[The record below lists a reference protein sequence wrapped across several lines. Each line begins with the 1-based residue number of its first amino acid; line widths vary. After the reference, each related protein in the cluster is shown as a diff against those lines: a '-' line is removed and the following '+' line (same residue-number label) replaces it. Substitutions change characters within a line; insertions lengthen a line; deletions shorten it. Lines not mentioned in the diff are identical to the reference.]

1 MSVISRIRPIAT
13 EVTFAG
19 DSLNVVLKDG
29 GKLRVPLRRLS
40 KLWVATPEQ
49 RRDFQISASGAA
61 LQWDQLDE
69 DISVSELMRDAERR
83 HRDERLSSQV
93 PADFPWDPTPALL
106 SGTQPKLAGRL
117 IEGRFVVG
125 LTAEERY
132 IRWDMCEDLAQQ
144 LVPKTLKDAA
154 KYHQHSRDVTLK
166 RMRRAIEGKR
176 WTEGLE
182 TDWLMQRLRFL
193 LGW

>member
-1 MSVISRIRPIAT
+1 MINRIRPVARDVNVD
-13 EVTFAG
+13 E
-19 DSLNVVLKDG
+19 DSFTVFLMDG
-29 GKLRVPLRRLS
+29 GKLKVPFQRFARLFIAS
-40 KLWVATPEQ
+40 RDQ
-49 RRDFQISASGAA
+49 RRAVRISASGSS
-61 LQWDQLDE
+61 LRWDHLNE
-69 DISVSELMRDAERR
+69 DISVSELMRDAARR

-117 IEGRFVVG
+117 IDGRFVVG

-154 KYHQHSRDVTLK
+154 KYPQNSREVTLR
-166 RMRRAIEGKR
+166 RMKKAIQSKG
-176 WTEGLE
+176 WTERVE
-182 TDWLMQRLRFL
+182 TDWLMSRLRIL

>member
-1 MSVISRIRPIAT
+1 MISRIRPIAIKVAVQ
-13 EVTFAG
+13 E
-19 DSLNVVLKDG
+19 DSLAVTLRDG
-29 GKLRVPLRRLS
+29 GKLQLPLRRFP
-40 KLWVATPEQ
+40 KLLAASPAQ
-49 RRDFQISASGAA
+49 RCDVRISASGDG
-61 LQWDQLDE
+61 LHWDQLDE
-69 DISVSELMRDAERR
+69 DLSVTELMQEAERR

-93 PADFPWDPTPALL
+93 PANFPWDPTPALL
-106 SGTQPKLAGRL
+106 SGTQPKLAGRWIDGRL
-117 IEGRFVVG
+117 IVG

-154 KYHQHSRDVTLK
+154 KFASNSRDVTLR

-176 WTEGLE
+176 WTERLE
-182 TDWLMQRLRFL
+182 TDWLMTRLRVL

>member
-1 MSVISRIRPIAT
+1 MICRIRPIAIEAT
-13 EVTFAG
+13 VED
-19 DSLNVVLKDG
+19 DSLNVFLKDG
-29 GKLRVPLRRLS
+29 GTLRIPLRRFP
-40 KLWVATPEQ
+40 KLLAASPEQ

-69 DISVSELMRDAERR
+69 GISIGELMRDAERR
-83 HRDERLSSQV
+83 HRDERLTSCV

-106 SGTQPKLAGRL
+106 SGTHPKLAGRS

-154 KYHQHSRDVTLK
+154 KYPEHSREVTLA
-166 RMRRAIEGKR
+166 RMRRAIERKN
-176 WTEGLE
+176 WTERVE
-182 TDWLMQRLRFL
+182 TDWLMERLRVL

>member
-1 MSVISRIRPIAT
+1 MINRIRPVAI
-13 EVTFAG
+13 EVTVNE
-19 DSLNVVLKDG
+19 DSFTVLLKDG
-29 GKLRVPLRRLS
+29 GNLRVPLRWFP
-40 KLWVATPEQ
+40 KLLAATPEQ
-49 RRDFQISASGAA
+49 RKAVRISASGAD
-61 LQWDQLDE
+61 LHWDHLDE

-83 HRDERLSSQV
+83 HRDERLNSQV
-93 PADFPWDPTPALL
+93 PADFPWNPTPALL

-117 IEGRFVVG
+117 IDGRFVVG

-154 KYHQHSRDVTLK
+154 KYPQNSREVTLR
-166 RMRRAIEGKR
+166 RMKKAIQSKG
-176 WTEGLE
+176 WTERVE
-182 TDWLMQRLRFL
+182 TDWLMSRLRIL